1 MNKKIIKKSCLV
13 KKTKNYKFIIYT
25 LKRERE
31 RDYSKIPFPS
41 LIHEKYP
48 VGNSLEGSE

>member
-25 LKRERE
+25 LKRERKRE
-31 RDYSKIPFPS
+31 R
-41 LIHEKYP
+41 ETTVKYHFH
-48 VGNSLEGSE
+48 L

>member
-25 LKRERE
+25 LKKEGE
-31 RDYSKIPFPS
+31 RDTTV
-41 LIHEKYP
+41 KYHFH
-48 VGNSLEGSE
+48 L